1 MTGFVDR
8 IKHQEL
14 RQIALNDLK
23 EFIPKNHYGNDDNNA
38 ILRCH
43 LDYKLWK
50 IINDLREQRKIILTK
65 KQDYASKVLIDIAF
79 LIINDKILQS
89 QLQPKEINPLSN
101 EEKNILKNNIDQ
113 VIRLKLNLE
122 DDVRYLI
129 KHTKNA
135 DTIQFY
141 NFFSKTKSTCN

>member
-23 EFIPKNHYGNDDNNA
+23 EFIPNHYYNDDNNA

-43 LDYKLWK
+43 LDYKLWR

-65 KQDYASKVLIDIAF
+65 KQDYATKVLIDIAL
-79 LIINDKILQS
+79 LIINDKILES
-89 QLQPKEINPLSN
+89 QLQPKEIYQLSN
-101 EEKNILKNNIDQ
+101 EEKNILKNNIDK

-122 DDVRYLI
+122 DDVKNWI
-129 KHTKNA
+129 KNTKNT
-135 DTIQFY
+135 DTIQFN
-141 NFFSKTKSTCN
+141 NFFF